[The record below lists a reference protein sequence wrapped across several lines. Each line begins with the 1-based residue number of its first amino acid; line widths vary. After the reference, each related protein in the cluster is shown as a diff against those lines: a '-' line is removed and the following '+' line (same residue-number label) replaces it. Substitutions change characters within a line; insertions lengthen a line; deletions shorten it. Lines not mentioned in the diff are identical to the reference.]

1 MRTAK
6 EMAVPLAV
14 PQNCPKNF
22 PKLSQT
28 CPKIVLN
35 CLNFQNVSQTC
46 LKLVSAFKTCL
57 KLVSNVSQT
66 CLNFQRLVSTFK
78 KCLNF
83 QTPGSDSIEPVF
95 MENSISSDD
104 SFVFCWF
111 SISWKINIQQINTK
125 KMKRKGHWK
134 TRKTNI
140 PHKGRTCN

>member
-104 SFVFCWF
+104 SFVFRCS
-111 SISWKINIQQINTK
+111 SIS
-125 KMKRKGHWK
+125 
-134 TRKTNI
+134 
-140 PHKGRTCN
+140 